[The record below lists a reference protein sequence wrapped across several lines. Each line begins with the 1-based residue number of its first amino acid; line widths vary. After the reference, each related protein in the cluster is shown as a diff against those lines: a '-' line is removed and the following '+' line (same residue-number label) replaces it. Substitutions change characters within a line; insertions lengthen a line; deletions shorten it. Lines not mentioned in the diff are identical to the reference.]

1 MNHHFNSD
9 LYVRPLF
16 SGLGEAVARRTF
28 LRENETWGD
37 VASRVALGNAL
48 LHPTGKSDLLAL
60 EKHIASGLL
69 LMSGRHLQHGDVTQ
83 PGRNLEVFSNCSSAA
98 TSSMKFYLLLNGSG
112 VGRCYDDDIMIID
125 WSKLPKIDL
134 ILDHHHPDFV
144 NNEFVKPVGH
154 SKTEIYDEYYRVAD
168 SREGWGKAV
177 ELLEYLAYDGWSQL
191 DVALDFSG
199 VRAKGSP
206 IKGMQNRPS
215 AGPIPTMHA
224 IYSIMQMAQKA
235 KLNPEE
241 WPLWKQNLYVDHYL
255 ADCVHLGGARRAAR
269 IAVKYW
275 RDKGIL
281 EYCRIKQNGGLWSA
295 NMSVGV
301 DQDYY
306 DALVN
311 KSHPEHDWAMSV
323 ANAIVDG
330 QIHDK
335 TGEPGTVN
343 LHRLTSE
350 EEGLLTTIDDIG
362 SAAYPLSSNLKSMYK
377 AIAAKLLNKKWKFI
391 TNPCVP
397 GRNKVLTP
405 SGITSIKKI
414 NVGDTIW
421 TGKRWTTVINKMN
434 NGIKKVFKY
443 RTTSG
448 FFESTR
454 NHRIVENGLKID
466 IVKAKSIDISTGV
479 SDKTK
484 LLLSNIVM
492 DGLVLGDGM
501 VHKASN
507 DLVLLCVGKNDT
519 EYFSSEVSSLIGV
532 LRNGINCCAYEIV
545 TDIKSAEL
553 PRTWLREI
561 PDRYFYGDE
570 VTVRSFLR
578 GLFSANGSV
587 VDNRVT
593 LKSSSLKLIEQV
605 QVMLS
610 SIGISSYYTNNRP
623 KKVQFENGEYVCKE
637 SWDLNITSHR
647 KKFIELIGFI
657 QEYKNNKVTSICR
670 KAKTTANIVSEEYVG
685 EETVYDIT
693 VDDPEHVYWCN
704 GFLSSNCGEI
714 VLSILGGFCVIAD
727 VALGCAQTLNYI
739 KDDLKLYPSYRDYLE
754 SGGTADWDEYDARL
768 FWNQQLKKEIIDA
781 VKCTVRALIRTNL
794 LPSVYDGEVKR
805 TNRIGASL
813 TGIHE
818 FAWLAYGYGFRDLLN
833 EEYSKPFWD
842 FISYLRTVV
851 SVEAKRYSEELGV
864 VCPHTDTTI
873 KPSGSVSK
881 VFGLTEGGHLLA
893 MRYFL
898 RWVQFQKEDPLAAD
912 YEAAGYPCLKDLKGY
927 EHVIIVGFPTA
938 PYIST
943 LGMGDK
949 LVTAAEATPLEQFQW
964 LRLLEKH
971 WIVGQDSDGNPL
983 KDRGN
988 QISYTLKF
996 DPSVTDRDEFFNIL
1010 WGNQNTVKCCSV
1022 MPQADM
1028 TAYAYQP
1035 EQPISKAEFDSI
1047 VSRITSKQETVTLD
1061 ALQCASG
1068 ACPI

>member
-1 MNHHFNSD
+1 MNRHFNSD

-16 SGLGEAVARRTF
+16 PGLGEAVARRTF

-48 LHPTGKSDLLAL
+48 LHPSGRGDLLGL

-112 VGRCYDDDIMIID
+112 VGRCYDDDIMVVD
-125 WSKLPKIDL
+125 WSKLPKVDL
-134 ILDHHHPDFV
+134 ILSETHPDY
-144 NNEFVKPVGH
+144 KPSNLIDNSFILGKEEGSDLKIDIDGYH
-154 SKTEIYDEYYRVAD
+154 EYDEYHFVAD

-177 ELLEYLAYDGWSQL
+177 ELLEYLAYSRWCVGRHI
-191 DVALDFSG
+191 ALDFSN

-215 AGPIPTMHA
+215 AGPVPTMQA
-224 IYSIMQMAQKA
+224 IYNILQMAEKA
-235 KLNPEE
+235 RNNPEE
-241 WPLWKQNLYVDHYL
+241 WPLWKQNLYVDHFM

-281 EYCRIKQNGGLWSA
+281 EYCRIKQDGGLWSA

-306 DALVN
+306 DALAD
-311 KSHPEHDWAMSV
+311 KAHTEHTWAMQV

-330 QIHDK
+330 QINDK

-362 SAAYPLSSNLKSMYK
+362 SVAYPLTSNLRSMYK
-377 AIAAKLLNKKWKFI
+377 VIGNKLANKKWKFI
-391 TNPCVP
+391 TNP
-397 GRNKVLTP
+397 
-405 SGITSIKKI
+405 
-414 NVGDTIW
+414 
-421 TGKRWTTVINKMN
+421 
-434 NGIKKVFKY
+434 
-443 RTTSG
+443 
-448 FFESTR
+448 
-454 NHRIVENGLKID
+454 
-466 IVKAKSIDISTGV
+466 
-479 SDKTK
+479 
-484 LLLSNIVM
+484 
-492 DGLVLGDGM
+492 
-501 VHKASN
+501 
-507 DLVLLCVGKNDT
+507 
-519 EYFSSEVSSLIGV
+519 
-532 LRNGINCCAYEIV
+532 
-545 TDIKSAEL
+545 
-553 PRTWLREI
+553 
-561 PDRYFYGDE
+561 
-570 VTVRSFLR
+570 
-578 GLFSANGSV
+578 
-587 VDNRVT
+587 
-593 LKSSSLKLIEQV
+593 
-605 QVMLS
+605 
-610 SIGISSYYTNNRP
+610 
-623 KKVQFENGEYVCKE
+623 
-637 SWDLNITSHR
+637 
-647 KKFIELIGFI
+647 
-657 QEYKNNKVTSICR
+657 
-670 KAKTTANIVSEEYVG
+670 
-685 EETVYDIT
+685 
-693 VDDPEHVYWCN
+693 
-704 GFLSSNCGEI
+704 CGEI

-727 VALGCAQTLNYI
+727 VALGCAQTLTYI
-739 KDDLKLYPSYRDYLE
+739 REDLSMLASEDHQGYYEPRVFWNEDLKR
-754 SGGTADWDEYDARL
+754 
-768 FWNQQLKKEIIDA
+768 EITDA
-781 VKCTVRALIRTNL
+781 VKHTVRALIRTNL
-794 LPSVYDGEVKR
+794 LKSVYDGEVKR
-805 TNRIGASL
+805 TNRIGVSL

-818 FAWLAYGYGFRDLLN
+818 FAWLAYGYGFKDLIN
-833 EEYSKPFWD
+833 EEYSKPFWN

-851 SVEAKRYSEELGV
+851 SAEAKSYSAELGV

-912 YEAAGYPCLKDLKGY
+912 YEKSGYPCLKNLKGY
-927 EHVIIVGFPTA
+927 ENVVIVGFPTA

-943 LGMGDK
+943 LGMEDK
-949 LVTAAEATPLEQFQW
+949 LVTAAEATPQEQFQW
-964 LRLLEKH
+964 LRLLEKY
-971 WIVGQDSDGNPL
+971 WIVGLDADGNPL

-1022 MPQADM
+1022 MPQTDM

-1035 EQPISKAEFDSI
+1035 EQPISKAEFDTI
-1047 VSRITSKQETVTLD
+1047 VSRITSKQETITLD
-1061 ALQCASG
+1061 SLQCASG

>member
-16 SGLGEAVARRTF
+16 PGLGEAVARRTF

-37 VASRVALGNAL
+37 VASRVSLGNAL

-112 VGRCYDDDIMIID
+112 VGRCYDDDIMVVD

-134 ILDHHHPDFV
+134 ILDRHHPDFV
-144 NNEFVKPVGH
+144 NNEFVKPIGY
-154 SKTEIYDEYYRVAD
+154 SKPERYDEYHRVAD
-168 SREGWGKAV
+168 SREGWGKVV

-191 DVALDFSG
+191 DIALDFSS

-224 IYSIMQMAQKA
+224 IYSIIQMAQKA

-362 SAAYPLSSNLKSMYK
+362 SAAYPLTPNLKSMYK
-377 AIAAKLLNKKWKFI
+377 AIAAKLANKKWKFI

-397 GRNKVLTP
+397 GWSKLLTRE
-405 SGITSIKKI
+405 GEVCIQDIQIGTE
-414 NVGDTIW
+414 IW
-421 TGKRWTTVINKMN
+421 TGKRWTKVINKVN
-434 NGIKKVFKY
+434 NGIKAVHRY
-443 RTTSG
+443 ETVSG
-448 FFESTR
+448 YFDSTP
-454 NHRIVENGLKID
+454 NHRIVQDGVKTEIHYATQID
-466 IVKAKSIDISTGV
+466 
-479 SDKTK
+479 
-484 LLLSNIVM
+484 
-492 DGLVLGDGM
+492 
-501 VHKASN
+501 
-507 DLVLLCVGKNDT
+507 
-519 EYFSSEVSSLIGV
+519 
-532 LRNGINCCAYEIV
+532 
-545 TDIKSAEL
+545 
-553 PRTWLREI
+553 
-561 PDRYFYGDE
+561 
-570 VTVRSFLR
+570 
-578 GLFSANGSV
+578 SANSV
-587 VDNRVT
+587 DFEEDTDRLNR
-593 LKSSSLKLIEQV
+593 
-605 QVMLS
+605 
-610 SIGISSYYTNNRP
+610 IS
-623 KKVQFENGEYVCKE
+623 
-637 SWDLNITSHR
+637 LNIESGRFLCNT
-647 KKFIELIGFI
+647 E
-657 QEYKNNKVTSICR
+657 
-670 KAKTTANIVSEEYVG
+670 
-685 EETVYDIT
+685 VYDIT

-727 VALGCAQTLNYI
+727 VALGCARTLDYI
-739 KDDLKLYPSYRDYLE
+739 KEDLAMYNEAALQGYDPRLCLNEKLQ
-754 SGGTADWDEYDARL
+754 DEIV
-768 FWNQQLKKEIIDA
+768 NA

-805 TNRIGASL
+805 TNRIGVSL

-833 EEYSKPFWD
+833 EEYSKSFWD

-971 WIVGQDSDGNPL
+971 WIVGQDTDGNPL